1 MDYKALAQ
9 QTAQEILGYYQDSS
23 GWKVVKNSVRKQVK
37 YISRVCFLMENKL
50 LQRLFFNIFFYKP
63 KKVFTFIFFVCFFIF
78 HFFLYLTANLFV
90 DFLFLFEK
98 KITVSSKASKKFHG
112 NLWVQ
117 FPIYN
122 HGFEFNDIDLSRI
135 QCCCYCC

>member
-9 QTAQEILGYYQDSS
+9 QTAQEILGYYQDTS

-112 NLWVQ
+112 NL
-117 FPIYN
+117 
-122 HGFEFNDIDLSRI
+122 
-135 QCCCYCC
+135 